1 MKYFKHSELVTEY
14 RVSLKT
20 VHNWIDSS
28 KQGKLALQLHTEK
41 NKTYIANTPRN
52 VTQLK
57 QLVENGRKYR
67 NSLATKEIS
76 PRDKFY
82 DIYNEHQI
90 YDIVANL
97 EIHHEIPRQYNYFN
111 GGASHWDVYAE
122 RLTQEEEPNLVNSTI
137 KLLDV
142 NKGYIDSLLAT
153 YKTVNVID
161 VGVGNAYPV
170 KGLLGD
176 LLNQG
181 KLGRYVAL
189 DISPHMLEIAKK
201 NVEKWFDGQVQMEA
215 YEHDINYDR
224 FSDLLIHEYTKPD
237 AKDTVNLILLLGGTL
252 SNMRTPDAGYK
263 VIHDSMGINDL
274 LIHTTKL
281 DTEATRRYF
290 DFDLKPGETNLAAIH
305 GLVVDLLNIQ
315 RSYYTVE
322 MGYDPVR
329 KQRFEQI
336 RLNVALDIKFRFKQ
350 GEYVVRLDKGDAILT
365 WRGLQQNAAEVTE
378 QFTKNDLYILHSSQT
393 NNREYILT
401 VSRVIVD

>member
-1 MKYFKHSELVTEY
+1 MKYFKHAEVERDY
-14 RVSLKT
+14 HVSLKT
-20 VHNWIDSS
+20 VHNWIDSA
-28 KQGKLALQLHTEK
+28 KQGKLELQLHNEK

-52 VTQLK
+52 VTVLT

-67 NSLATKEIS
+67 NGRATKEIT
-76 PRDKFY
+76 PKAKFY

-90 YDIVANL
+90 YDIVSNL

-111 GGASHWDVYAE
+111 GGANSWDVYAE
-122 RLTQEEEPNLVNSTI
+122 RLTAEEEPNLVNSTI
-137 KLLDV
+137 SLLDI
-142 NKGYIDSLLAT
+142 NQGYIDNLLAE
-153 YKTVNVID
+153 YKSVNIVDI
-161 VGVGNAYPV
+161 GVGNAYPV
-170 KGLLGD
+170 KALLSR
-176 LLNQG
+176 LLEQD
-181 KLGRYVAL
+181 KLGRYIAIDISTTML
-189 DISPHMLEIAKK
+189 DIAKN
-201 NVEKWFDGQVQMEA
+201 NVQKWFGGKVQMET

-224 FSDLLIHEYTKPD
+224 FSDLLLDEYTKKD

-305 GLVVDLLNIQ
+305 GVVVDMLNIH

-322 MGYDPVR
+322 MGFDAVH

-336 RLNVALDIKFRFKQ
+336 RLNVALDIKFQFKH
-350 GEYVVRLDKGDAILT
+350 GEYIVRLNKGDAVLT
-365 WRGLQQNAAEVTE
+365 WRGLQQTAADVNE
-378 QFTKNDLYILHSSQT
+378 QFSRNDLYLLHSSQT
-393 NNREYILT
+393 HNREYILT
-401 VSRVIVD
+401 VSRVVVD